1 MRKLIYIY
9 FLIATFS
16 FFSCKSSRV
25 TNDVDCL
32 RKVNTIVSEELR
44 KEFKGDYDSV
54 KKDIKIMMKFYVNK
68 NGKADSIVFARSN
81 LKEKDISEKE
91 IISGLMK
98 QSYKCICEVYY
109 SHKPNPD
116 YVTIIY
122 NPDLSN

>member
-68 NGKADSIVFARSN
+68 NGKADSIVFSRSN

-98 QSYKCICEVYY
+98 QSYKCIREVYY

-122 NPDLSN
+122 NSDLSN

>member
-44 KEFKGDYDSV
+44 KEFEGDYDSV

-68 NGKADSIVFARSN
+68 NGKADSIVFVRSN
-81 LKEKDISEKE
+81 LKEKGISEKE
-91 IISGLMK
+91 IIRGLMK
-98 QSYKCICEVYY
+98 QSYKCIREVYY
-109 SHKPNPD
+109 SRKPNPD
-116 YVTIIY
+116 DVTIIY